1 MTKSLLA
8 DALTTETKSFCK
20 MIIRKKIL
28 QMFLNLIL
36 IL

>member
-8 DALTTETKSFCK
+8 ATLTNETKSFCK

-28 QMFLNLIL
+28 QMFLNMIL
-36 IL
+36 KL